1 MDTDM
6 TPITAA
12 RGIRCF
18 VAAALLGVFASG
30 AAAASDYHGLP
41 PPPVAARQG
50 AKLIAVCSACHGA
63 TGVSVA
69 PAYPNLASQ
78 QYNYILKEL
87 EDFRSGKRTS
97 PIMSGMAMTIP
108 AAPGNRDLK
117 DIAAYFSRQPLPDTV
132 AAAPVPAAQLKLGRQ
147 IYTEGLPGRG
157 VPACA
162 ACHGLA
168 GAGNGPMAIPALA
181 LQHETYVL
189 AQLELF
195 ASGARSNAPGHVMH
209 SIAKHMNKAQ
219 QTAVAAYVRQLDPRT
234 ALGIGPKTYSQ
245 YVRQQMAGTAPPTPP
260 GTTHA
265 PVSAAPAKRAAPEP
279 AAAASS
285 THIEAP
291 TGRALPGA
299 ADAASRG
306 ESGHD

>member
-1 MDTDM
+1 M
-6 TPITAA
+6 TSITAA
-12 RGIRCF
+12 RGTRCF

-30 AAAASDYHGLP
+30 AVAASSDYHGLP

-69 PAYPNLASQ
+69 PAYPNLAGQ

-117 DIAAYFSRQPLPDTV
+117 DIAAYFSRQPLPETV
-132 AAAPVPAAQLKLGRQ
+132 AAAPAPAAQLKLGRQ
-147 IYTEGLPGRG
+147 IYTQGLQGRG

-162 ACHGLA
+162 ACHGLG

-209 SIAKHMNKAQ
+209 SIAKRMNKAQ

-234 ALGIGPKTYSQ
+234 TLGIGPKTYSQ

-260 GTTHA
+260 GTAHA
-265 PVSAAPAKRAAPEP
+265 PVSAAPAKRAAPGP
-279 AAAASS
+279 AAAVSS
-285 THIEAP
+285 THIKAP
-291 TGRALPGA
+291 TGRAQPGA
-299 ADAASRG
+299 ADAATRR

>member
-1 MDTDM
+1 M
-6 TPITAA
+6 TSITAA
-12 RGIRCF
+12 RGTRCF

-30 AAAASDYHGLP
+30 AVAAASDYHGLP

-69 PAYPNLASQ
+69 PAYPNLAGQ

-132 AAAPVPAAQLKLGRQ
+132 AAAPAPAAQLKLGRK
-147 IYTEGLPGRG
+147 IYTQGLQGRG

-162 ACHGLA
+162 ACHGL
-168 GAGNGPMAIPALA
+168 GGGGNGPMAIPALA

-234 ALGIGPKTYSQ
+234 TLGIGPKTYSQ
-245 YVRQQMAGTAPPTPP
+245 YVRQQMAGPAPPTPP

-265 PVSAAPAKRAAPEP
+265 PISAAPVKRAASGP
-279 AAAASS
+279 AAAASN
-285 THIEAP
+285 THIKAP
-291 TGRALPGA
+291 TGRAQPGA
-299 ADAASRG
+299 ADAATRR

>member
-1 MDTDM
+1 M
-6 TPITAA
+6 TSITAA
-12 RGIRCF
+12 RGTRCF

-30 AAAASDYHGLP
+30 TAAASSDYHGLP
-41 PPPVAARQG
+41 PPPAAAQLG

-108 AAPGNRDLK
+108 ASPGNQDLK
-117 DIAAYFSRQPLPDTV
+117 DIAAYFSRQPLPVT
-132 AAAPVPAAQLKLGRQ
+132 AAATSAPAAELRLGRQ
-147 IYTEGLPGRG
+147 IYTQGLQGRG

-162 ACHGLA
+162 ACHGL
-168 GAGNGPMAIPALA
+168 GGEGNGPMAVPALA
-181 LQHETYVL
+181 LQHQTYVL
-189 AQLELF
+189 TQLGLF

-209 SIAKHMNKAQ
+209 SIARRMNKAQ

-234 ALGIGPKTYSQ
+234 TLGIGPKTYSQ
-245 YVRQQMAGTAPPTPP
+245 YVHRQTAGAAPPA
-260 GTTHA
+260 A
-265 PVSAAPAKRAAPEP
+265 PTAASVSAASAQGAASRP
-279 AAAASS
+279 AAAASA
-285 THIEAP
+285 AP
-291 TGRALPGA
+291 IKAPVHVKPGA
-299 ADAASRG
+299 ADATRG
-306 ESGHD
+306 EPGHE

>member
-1 MDTDM
+1 M
-6 TPITAA
+6 TSITAA
-12 RGIRCF
+12 RGTRCF
-18 VAAALLGVFASG
+18 VAAALLGAFASG
-30 AAAASDYHGLP
+30 AVAASSDYHGLP

-69 PAYPNLASQ
+69 PAYPNLAGQ

-108 AAPGNRDLK
+108 AAPGNQDLK
-117 DIAAYFSRQPLPDTV
+117 DIAAYFSRQPLPATV
-132 AAAPVPAAQLKLGRQ
+132 AAAPAPAAQLKLGRQ
-147 IYTEGLPGRG
+147 IYTQGLQGRG

-162 ACHGLA
+162 ACHGL
-168 GAGNGPMAIPALA
+168 GGGGNGPMAIPALA

-245 YVRQQMAGTAPPTPP
+245 YVHQQMASPAPPTPP
-260 GTTHA
+260 GTTLA
-265 PVSAAPAKRAAPEP
+265 PVSAAPAKRAATGP
-279 AAAASS
+279 AAAISN
-285 THIEAP
+285 THIEAA
-291 TGRALPGA
+291 TGRAQPGA
-299 ADAASRG
+299 ADAATRR

>member
-1 MDTDM
+1 M
-6 TPITAA
+6 TSITAA
-12 RGIRCF
+12 RGTRCF

-30 AAAASDYHGLP
+30 TAAASSDYHGLP
-41 PPPVAARQG
+41 PPPAATQLG

-108 AAPGNRDLK
+108 ASPRNQDLK
-117 DIAAYFSRQPLPDTV
+117 DIAAYFSRQPLPVTA
-132 AAAPVPAAQLKLGRQ
+132 AAAPAPAAELKLGRQ
-147 IYTEGLPGRG
+147 IYTQGLQGRG

-162 ACHGLA
+162 ACHGL
-168 GAGNGPMAIPALA
+168 GGEGNSPMAVPALA

-189 AQLELF
+189 TQLGLF

-209 SIAKHMNKAQ
+209 SIAKRMNKAQ

-234 ALGIGPKTYSQ
+234 TLGIGPKTYSQ
-245 YVRQQMAGTAPPTPP
+245 YAHQQTAGAAPTA
-260 GTTHA
+260 A
-265 PVSAAPAKRAAPEP
+265 PVSAASAQGAASRP
-279 AAAASS
+279 AAAASA
-285 THIEAP
+285 TPIKTAV
-291 TGRALPGA
+291 RAKPGA
-299 ADAASRG
+299 ADATRR
-306 ESGHD
+306 EPGHE